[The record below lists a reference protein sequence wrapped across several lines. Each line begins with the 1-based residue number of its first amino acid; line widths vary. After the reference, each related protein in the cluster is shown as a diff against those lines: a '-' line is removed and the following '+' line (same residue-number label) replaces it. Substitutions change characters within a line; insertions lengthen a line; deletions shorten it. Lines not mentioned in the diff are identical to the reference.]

1 MAVSLTSVMR
11 YRSDED
17 SGEVLPPK
25 PHRLK
30 PLADELTERNQS
42 ADDTANVETSAPFSP
57 KPPDRPLSGGA
68 SPKTRMMRGS
78 HQTTPCP
85 VDSLDATS
93 GASTAD
99 TVTPLDSSTSAL
111 EESPIPFTLPEVSLS
126 PEAGDSIS
134 PLTVMNRN
142 TLESPE
148 LPVQRAHST
157 AGTSWTKMGSKSSDK
172 LQFRRS
178 LMDVRPPSS
187 SSSVREVVDFF
198 YRKAEQKFLWTQM
211 HARASLRVDQG
222 HKAHKE
228 DEEHRA
234 AVLEHVP
241 DTNLLGLLDDS
252 EGKSNAAESDTAK
265 DDRCRDESNSQVE
278 SAKAEEVG
286 VGSAGAR
293 AKGSESLADERRAS
307 PKTGSINSVTCGDAH
322 TLIKGKSPLKE
333 LITAKK
339 VDLDQVRVMITRL
352 PDAQLWIDTIM
363 DPGPPLVPK
372 PIVHAVAMN
381 DPGLVDLL
389 VELGAE
395 VVKPYDG
402 PSMYKGCVKP
412 GQTLLQCVSN
422 RKGRF
427 VGTML
432 ADRLAKIEETLARA
446 SVEQMAKAGENEKQ
460 KNDLLRVEGSTGVE
474 VVEVVD
480 YQVDGQR
487 KRRKSVAVKTQ
498 DGQIMRHTQGHPS
511 DVFEISEH
519 LGDGER
525 SHCYMGFHKET
536 KVPVAIKVESK
547 SDEVWLWEEV
557 NILRKVEHP
566 NVVKLF
572 ETFENDSQVFMV
584 LELCEGGRLLDK
596 VEAVRQISPDPTSPL
611 LRFARLLKQTAVAV
625 EHLHSRC
632 ICHRDIQPSNFLNI
646 DEKPLGEV
654 VVKLIDFTTAKRF
667 GAEEPPMKTKIC
679 TPGFVAKEILT
690 RKEVSYTEKIDVWSL
705 GVLFFTIISGVL
717 PFSGPSDF
725 EILKKVKK
733 GSFKFEPEELWRN
746 VGDSATDL
754 ISRMICAKVEDRLSA
769 RGVVEHPWFADS

>member
-1 MAVSLTSVMR
+1 MR
-11 YRSDED
+11 YRSDEET
-17 SGEVLPPK
+17 GEVLPPK

-30 PLADELTERNQS
+30 PLADELTERPQA
-42 ADDTANVETSAPFSP
+42 ADDTANAETSVPLCP
-57 KPPDRPLSGGA
+57 KPPERPLSGGA
-68 SPKTRMMRGS
+68 SPKTRMMRAG
-78 HQTTPCP
+78 HQQLVPQS

-93 GASTAD
+93 GTSTAD
-99 TVTPLDSSTSAL
+99 TVTHVETNSSVL
-111 EESPIPFTLPEVSLS
+111 EESTL
-126 PEAGDSIS
+126 
-134 PLTVMNRN
+134 
-142 TLESPE
+142 
-148 LPVQRAHST
+148 QR
-157 AGTSWTKMGSKSSDK
+157 GNSKSSTAYSEMASRGMEK
-172 LQFRRS
+172 REARRS
-178 LMDVRPPSS
+178 LVSFPMPSAT
-187 SSSVREVVDFF
+187 SSVREVVDAL
-198 YRKAEQKFLWTQM
+198 YHKAEQKFLWTEM
-211 HARASLRVDQG
+211 HTRASVRVVKG
-222 HKAHKE
+222 HASHLE

-241 DTNLLGLLDDS
+241 DTNLLGLLDDV
-252 EGKSNAAESDTAK
+252 EGKPNVESDKTNG
-265 DDRCRDESNSQVE
+265 ESKPQPE

-286 VGSAGAR
+286 ATTASQIASVRTGSKA
-293 AKGSESLADERRAS
+293 ESKKAS
-307 PKTGSINSVTCGDAH
+307 PEASATSSSDVQAMP
-322 TLIKGKSPLKE
+322 KGKSPLKE

-352 PDAQLWIDTIM
+352 PNAQMWIDTIM

-395 VVKPYDG
+395 VAKPYDG
-402 PSMYKGCVKP
+402 PSMYKGTVKP

-432 ADRLAKIEETLARA
+432 ADRLTQIEATLARA
-446 SVEQMAKAGENEKQ
+446 TAEQLAKAGKSG
-460 KNDLLRVEGSTGVE
+460 KKTDPLIVEGGTGCVE
-474 VVEVVD
+474 VVEVVEANV
-480 YQVDGQR
+480 Q
-487 KRRKSVAVKTQ
+487 KNRRKSVAVKAKEGTL
-498 DGQIMRHTQGHPS
+498 IMRHTQGHPS

-519 LGDGER
+519 LGDGSR
-525 SHCYMGFHKET
+525 THCWVGFHKET

-572 ETFENDSQVFMV
+572 ETFENDTQVFMV

-596 VEAVRQISPDPTSPL
+596 IGAERNASTLPK
-611 LRFARLLKQTAVAV
+611 FAGMLKQTAMAV
-625 EHLHSRC
+625 EHLHSRS
-632 ICHRDIQPSNFLNI
+632 ICHRDIQPTNFLHV
-646 DEKPLGEV
+646 DDKSLGEA

-679 TPGFVAKEILT
+679 TPGYVAKEILT

-705 GVLFFTIISGVL
+705 GVVFFLTISGAL
-717 PFSGPSDF
+717 PFSGPNDF
-725 EILKKVKK
+725 ETMKKVKK
-733 GSFKFEPEELWRN
+733 GSFKFEPEELWSV

-754 ISRMICAKVEDRLSA
+754 ISRMICPKVEDRLSA
-769 RGVVEHPWFADS
+769 RGVVEHPWFANN